1 MLLIRDDESKHKIA
15 FLVEYDLEKNLDVVR
30 TQVREQLSGFVGDFM
45 FVLFGCPIA
54 KLQESKYP
62 LKHCVT
68 HSGEDGFRFEISIK
82 TTTTVEISPGEDIEV
97 QLQRNFVTEQADKET
112 SHASEATP
120 MRRTEFCKENIKEIP
135 AAKNDMKNKN
145 SDDIFRK
152 TKDSKTRI
160 KRYTNNEFEK
170 CSSLF
175 EKERKIFWNKKAD
188 EVEKDDALRDWG
200 TQALNGVIDVAW
212 TMRKTELLR
221 IHVQKNET
229 LHLQI
234 FDTAVGKSMMSN
246 LDRVE
251 KAHDAVNQTYKFQC
265 EEVVANKIS
274 QKELEQKMDE
284 TFTELKK
291 AQADLVKSC
300 EQFYLKCTK
309 DSQLGGDAKREGE
322 LTTLNDAEMEE
333 LVNDVCMVDHENFS
347 E

>member
-1 MLLIRDDESKHKIA
+1 MLLIREDESKRKIA
-15 FLVEYDLEKNLDVVR
+15 FLVEYDLEKNLDEVR
-30 TQVREQLSGFVGDFM
+30 TQVREELNGFVVDFM
-45 FVLFGCPIA
+45 FVVFGCPIT

-82 TTTTVEISPGEDIEV
+82 TTKTAEISLGEDIEV
-97 QLQRNFVTEQADKET
+97 QCKFASEQAEQET
-112 SHASEATP
+112 SHVSEAASVCQ
-120 MRRTEFCKENIKEIP
+120 TEFCKENMKEIP
-135 AAKNDMKNKN
+135 AAKNDIKDKN
-145 SDDIFRK
+145 SDDILKK
-152 TKDSKTRI
+152 TKDSKSRI
-160 KRYTNNEFEK
+160 KRYTNNEFEN

-175 EKERKIFWNKKAD
+175 EKERRIFWNKKAD

-212 TMRKTELLR
+212 TMKKTELLR
-221 IHVQKNET
+221 IHVQKNEA

-234 FDTAVGKSMMSN
+234 FENTTVGKSMMSN

-251 KAHDAVNQTYKFQC
+251 KTHDAVNRTYKFLC

-284 TFTELKK
+284 KFTELKK

-300 EQFYLKCTK
+300 EQFYLKCTR
-309 DSQLGGDAKREGE
+309 DGELGGDAKSEGE
-322 LTTLNDAEMEE
+322 IKTLNEAELEE
-333 LVNDVCMVDHENFS
+333 LVNDVSMVDYEYFS